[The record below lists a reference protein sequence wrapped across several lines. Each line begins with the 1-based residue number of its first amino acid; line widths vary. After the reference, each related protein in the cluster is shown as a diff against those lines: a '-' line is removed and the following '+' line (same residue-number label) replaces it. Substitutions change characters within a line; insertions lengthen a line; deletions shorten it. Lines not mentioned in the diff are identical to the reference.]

1 MIIPDW
7 YQNIKDLSD
16 GDGVGDGEN
25 DPASTPTPTA
35 GGQAPASGLVRGL
48 RSRGVPAYVVRS
60 QDRSKIRDLARAARD
75 AVAVVAWGVSNGLER
90 KVVVSVG
97 EGREMTEG
105 VSGVLHGASRCISQ
119 LVYVRCPENDV
130 TA

>member
-7 YQNIKDLSD
+7 YQNIEDLSD
-16 GDGVGDGEN
+16 DYSD
-25 DPASTPTPTA
+25 DDI
-35 GGQAPASGLVRGL
+35 ASGPSRKTTRQASGIVRGL
-48 RSRGVPAYVVRS
+48 RSRGVPVYVVRS
-60 QDRSKIRDLARAARD
+60 QDTDRIRDLAHASRD

-97 EGREMTEG
+97 EGRQMSGG
-105 VSGVLHGASRCISQ
+105 VSGVLHGASRCVSQ
-119 LVYVRCPENDV
+119 LIYVRCPENDV